1 MAAQVTGIARVSLR
15 GLFLYNKGMTAEE
28 KKCVASFIDLAS
40 RWAGGGYLREER
52 EYNFYDDT
60 DAPLVPR
67 NPQVLVIGEVSG
79 RDEDARLLD
88 KMLMSIGL
96 SKESNCFITNVN
108 EYEGCLRS
116 MKPRFI
122 LCLGES
128 ASRTLL
134 HSAEPIGKLR
144 GKIVDFKTAG
154 MTIPLIATYHP
165 GELLRN
171 GELKRPAWDDLKTLR
186 AALMPAPNGAE

>member
-1 MAAQVTGIARVSLR
+1 MYKMRLNLSDDFTENNSPIVDLLLR
-15 GLFLYNKGMTAEE
+15 GDVSGVPPTKLLNPNEA
-28 KKCVASFIDLAS
+28 DLEIAN
-40 RWAGGGYLREER
+40 ER
-52 EYNFYDDT
+52 LLKIKEWRRMLSQKF
-60 DAPLVPR
+60 
-67 NPQVLVIGEVSG
+67 G